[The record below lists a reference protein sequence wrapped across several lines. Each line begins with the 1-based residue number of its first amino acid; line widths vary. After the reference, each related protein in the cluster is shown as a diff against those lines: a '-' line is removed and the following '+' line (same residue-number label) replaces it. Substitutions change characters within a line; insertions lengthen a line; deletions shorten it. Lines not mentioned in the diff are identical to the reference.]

1 MDYYNPAT
9 NTERRA
15 CPQGRTSCGDA
26 PPLRAPHHD
35 EATQSRPPTTPT
47 PPRSSPPSSSSRQ
60 LPPRSACCSFL
71 RAAPAPAPAYDD
83 YDART
88 TTGAF
93 TASPTLRF
101 LILHGPGQLK
111 LREGRGRR
119 ARGSLQPL
127 RTVYPECDS
136 SLLAPEA
143 RARPRRRPTA
153 PQQGE
158 EEFHSPW
165 RPGTHLLQAG
175 VKCPEPRTEAL

>member
-93 TASPTLRF
+93 TASPTPSLLDPPWAWSTEASRRTWATRTWLAAAAAHSLPRMCFLLACARGARQATASSDGTAAGRRGAAPRLRSA
-101 LILHGPGQLK
+101 I
-111 LREGRGRR
+111 RRR
-119 ARGSLQPL
+119 AR
-127 RTVYPECDS
+127 R
-136 SLLAPEA
+136 
-143 RARPRRRPTA
+143 
-153 PQQGE
+153 
-158 EEFHSPW
+158 
-165 RPGTHLLQAG
+165 
-175 VKCPEPRTEAL
+175 EALCERE

>member
-1 MDYYNPAT
+1 MM
-9 NTERRA
+9 RRLNVNY
-15 CPQGRTSCGDA
+15 GRTNSA
-26 PPLRAPHHD
+26 ILLL
-35 EATQSRPPTTPT
+35 TPT
-47 PPRSSPPSSSSRQ
+47 PAALGTLL
-60 LPPRSACCSFL
+60 LPAGCSGSGSDL
-71 RAAPAPAPAYDD
+71 RRLRRPYYD
-83 YDART
+83 RR
-88 TTGAF
+88 F
-93 TASPTLRF
+93 HRLPHPLRF

-127 RTVYPECDS
+127 RTVYPECAS

>member
-35 EATQSRPPTTPT
+35 EATQYRPPTTPT

-119 ARGSLQPL
+119 ARSH
-127 RTVYPECDS
+127 
-136 SLLAPEA
+136 
-143 RARPRRRPTA
+143 PRHTRVCLGWELVA
-153 PQQGE
+153 
-158 EEFHSPW
+158 
-165 RPGTHLLQAG
+165 LI
-175 VKCPEPRTEAL
+175 KCPLGRCGINTPTKRQVSPHHKCHK